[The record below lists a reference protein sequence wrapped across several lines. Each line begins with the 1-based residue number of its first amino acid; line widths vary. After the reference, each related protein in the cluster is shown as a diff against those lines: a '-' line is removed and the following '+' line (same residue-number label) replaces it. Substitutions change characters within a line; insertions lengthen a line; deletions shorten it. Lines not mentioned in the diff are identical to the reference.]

1 MNLITIDF
9 ETYYD
14 KKSYSL
20 SKSSTE
26 AYINDSRFEVIGLAI
41 KFNDGDTQWYSGS
54 YETTKLWLEQFDWAN
69 SLVLAHNCLF
79 DGAILSWRFGINPA
93 GWLDTLSMA
102 RALHGV
108 DAGGSLKALAE
119 RYGVGVKG
127 TEVDDADGKHRWDFS
142 DEELASYAAYCIN
155 DVDLTYDLFKIMG
168 SNFPKKELKLIDAT
182 LRCYTHP
189 VLELNTTVLN
199 NHLENLIDK
208 KEQLLAS
215 VNQDPK
221 ALHSNKQF
229 AALLEAHGVEVP
241 MKISKTTGKPTYAL
255 AKTDEGLK
263 ALTEHENLEVQALV
277 AARLGTK
284 STIEETRTERFI
296 DIAKRNN
303 DKLPIALKYY
313 GARTGRWSALDK
325 QNLQNIPRKSTMK
338 KAIHAPDGYVMV
350 GVDLS
355 NIELRAGLWIAGQM
369 DKLSLLGSGYD
380 LYCDFA
386 AEVRGLDYKT
396 VRGGYEAGD
405 AEQTSNRQL
414 GKVGQLSLIYGTGS
428 AKLKDTVRI
437 QAGQKITIDLAE
449 SMKDSYRLTYTDVV
463 NAWREGTNILQAIMN
478 DDCMEYGNENLIKV
492 HGKRGIQLPSGLYMA
507 YPELQT
513 YTDDETGRTKWKY
526 RIRNGWEDIYGSK
539 VFQGITQAV
548 ARCIMGEAWLRIQK
562 RFPLAMSIHDAAYF
576 VAPEDQAEDALQ
588 FAIECMRVTPT
599 WIKSGIPLD
608 AEGAY
613 GKTWSDC

>member
-1 MNLITIDF
+1 MNIITIDF

-14 KKSYSL
+14 KKTYSL

-26 AYINDSRFEVIGLAI
+26 AYINDGRFEVIGLAI
-41 KFNDGDTQWYSGS
+41 KVNDGETKWYSGS
-54 YETTKLWLEQFDWAN
+54 YESTKLWLEQFDWKD

-108 DAGGSLKALAE
+108 DAGGSLAALAE
-119 RYGVGVKG
+119 RYGIGVKG
-127 TEVDDADGKHRWDFS
+127 TEVNDADGKHRWDFTA
-142 DEELASYAAYCIN
+142 EELASYGAYCIN
-155 DVDLTYDLFKIMG
+155 DVDLTYELFKKLG
-168 SNFPKKELKLIDAT
+168 SIFPSKELKLIDAT
-182 LRCYTHP
+182 LRCYTNP
-189 VLELNTTVLN
+189 QLLINPWVLEA
-199 NHLENLIDK
+199 HLAELRVTKEN
-208 KEQLLAS
+208 LLAS

-229 AALLEAHGVEVP
+229 AALLESYGVEVP
-241 MKISKTTGKPTYAL
+241 MKVSKTTGKPTYAL

-263 ALTEHENLEVQALV
+263 LLLEHENLQVQALV

-296 DIAKRNN
+296 DIAKRNEN
-303 DKLPIALKYY
+303 KLPIALKYY

-338 KAIHAPDGYVMV
+338 QAIHAPDGYVMV

-355 NIELRAGLWIAGQM
+355 NIELRGGLWIAGQM
-369 DKLSLLGSGYD
+369 DKLELLGGGHD

-386 AEVRGLDYKT
+386 AEVRGLDYST
-396 VRGGYEAGD
+396 VREGYKAGD
-405 AEQTSNRQL
+405 QTQTNNRQL

-449 SMKDSYRLTYTDVV
+449 SMKDSYRQTYTEIVR
-463 NAWREGTNILQAIMN
+463 AWREGTDVLEAILN
-478 DDCMEYGNENLIKV
+478 DEFMEYGNEGIVKI
-492 HGKRGIQLPSGLYMA
+492 HGKKGIYLPSGLYMA
-507 YPELQT
+507 YPELQK

-526 RIRNGWEDIYGSK
+526 KIRNGWEDIYGSK
-539 VFQGITQAV
+539 VFQGVTQAV
-548 ARCIMGEAWLRIQK
+548 ARCVMGEAWLRIQK
-562 RFPLAMSIHDAAYF
+562 RYPLVMSIHDAAYF
-576 VAPEDQAEDALQ
+576 IAPETEAESALE
-588 FAIECMRVTPT
+588 FAIECMRVAPK
-599 WIKSGIPLD
+599 WMPGIPLD
-608 AEGAY
+608 AEGGY
-613 GKTWSDC
+613 GKTWTDC